1 MGNTVRES
9 MQNFA
14 VSQALK
20 YIEGNPEENI
30 PKLMA
35 LVDKFTPT
43 DWYATQR
50 DAIRNVIEEKNNWY
64 QLILKIYDLDPGV
77 RKAFFQNF
85 LFNASLKGSSIQDE
99 TTQAEGCN
107 VPWAI
112 LLDPTSACNL
122 HCTGCWAAEYGH
134 KLNLSLED
142 IDSNVR

>member
-50 DAIRNVIEEKNNWY
+50 DAIRNVIEE
-64 QLILKIYDLDPGV
+64 
-77 RKAFFQNF
+77 
-85 LFNASLKGSSIQDE
+85 
-99 TTQAEGCN
+99 
-107 VPWAI
+107 
-112 LLDPTSACNL
+112 
-122 HCTGCWAAEYGH
+122 
-134 KLNLSLED
+134 
-142 IDSNVR
+142 